1 MLAATGARGLRLL
14 NETKSF
20 REMLLT
26 ENDPAA
32 FDVLGW
38 NARPFTERGA
48 RVLRADARRPTER
61 SGFDYVDLDPFGTP
75 APFVVA
81 ALEALQVPGIW
92 AVTATDM
99 TVLAGVQRGAAE
111 RRYGGR
117 PIRGRL
123 GPEAGL
129 RLLLAY
135 LDRSAATH
143 GREIRPL
150 LAYVLGHHVRAYLE
164 VVPRTGDPTSP
175 RIGTID
181 PEIWTG
187 PRPPGHGPF
196 GPLWL
201 GPLFDPE
208 LVRRLRTPD
217 TAERP
222 REITTLLQ
230 RFQEESAVDVPFY
243 YEPNEIAKASHLVR
257 PPSLSRLIDRL
268 RQQGFLAARTH
279 ARPGG
284 LRTTASR
291 AEVEAAAR
299 DLVGG

>member
-14 NETKSF
+14 NETASF

-26 ENDPAA
+26 ENEPAG
-32 FDVLGW
+32 FEVLER
-38 NARPFTERGA
+38 NAGPFAERGA
-48 RVLRADARRPTER
+48 RVLRADARRPSEP

-75 APFVVA
+75 APFVDA

-99 TVLAGVQRGAAE
+99 TVLAGVQRGASE

-123 GPEAGL
+123 GPESGL
-129 RLLLAY
+129 RLVLAY
-135 LDRSAATH
+135 LDRSAGTH

-187 PRPPGHGPF
+187 PKLAGHGPF

-201 GPLFDPE
+201 GPLFAPE

-222 REITTLLQ
+222 RELTTLLQ

-243 YEPNEIAKASHLVR
+243 YEPNEIAKASHLVS
-257 PPSLSRLIDRL
+257 PPSLSRLIERL
-268 RQQGFLAARTH
+268 REQGFLAARTH

-291 AEVEAAAR
+291 TDVEAAAR
-299 DLVGG
+299 ELVRA